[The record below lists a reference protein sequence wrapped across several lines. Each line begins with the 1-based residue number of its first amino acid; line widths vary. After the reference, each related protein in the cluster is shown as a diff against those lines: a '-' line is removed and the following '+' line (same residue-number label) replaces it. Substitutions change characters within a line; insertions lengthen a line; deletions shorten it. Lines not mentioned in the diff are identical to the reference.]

1 MVDADLYLIQGQGH
15 VAMTVSALPEPL
27 FEQCVISSP
36 VNFTK
41 YTVLPHNM
49 VIVDYCDVT

>member
-1 MVDADLYLIQGQGH
+1 MVNADLYLIQGQGH